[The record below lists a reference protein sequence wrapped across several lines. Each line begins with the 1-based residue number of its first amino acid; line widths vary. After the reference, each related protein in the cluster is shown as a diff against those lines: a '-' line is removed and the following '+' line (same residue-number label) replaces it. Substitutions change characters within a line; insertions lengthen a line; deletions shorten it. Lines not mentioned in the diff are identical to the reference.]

1 MSNQTEI
8 SKAIDVLIAA
18 LNEDKSEGSYYY
30 SWQANIAMAFKYEYD
45 SKIKMVHNMHE
56 SLIHDIANQAAKNFL
71 DMLCRK
77 SNDMDDVIK
86 VAERLYREANPDTKM
101 DTPSFI
107 YEQVEKA
114 KKRKVEAGSNLSLY
128 DWCEMEIKKS
138 GNQSTPTTNE

>member
-30 SWQANIAMAFKYEYD
+30 SWQANIAMAFKDRFYQETLKGHTGNHVD
-45 SKIKMVHNMHE
+45 ISMV
-56 SLIHDIANQAAKNFL
+56 ANEAAKNFL

-86 VAERLYREANPDTKM
+86 VAERLYREENPNTNM
-101 DTPSFI
+101 DTPSYV
-107 YEQVEKA
+107 YEKVEKS
-114 KKRKVEAGSNLSLY
+114 KKRKSEANSELSLY
-128 DWCEMEIKKS
+128 DWFVLES
-138 GNQSTPTTNE
+138 ANQA